1 MRLTV
6 TENRAPGRSF
16 GRDDLNLGPLTY
28 VTLCGA
34 LSSLIQV
41 TFWPI
46 LALIAGG
53 LNARLRMT
61 ICTVRSGGTVDGAA
75 AVVTLDDDPVPDP
88 QPANSDPSATAADS
102 HAAMFRM
109 MRRDAACNWPRVPN
123 DSVPTLTETPTL
135 SGAVQSPACR
145 ATVPAGRAAARKDV
159 ENQGAG
165 RHDTDDTLERAAD
178 RAVGA
183 ARVDTPGKKA
193 GVDVPRLRAL
203 QRHRT
208 GALPAGPACESRHAA
223 RTSATLAS
231 IATDQDFVQPPG
243 G

>member
-1 MRLTV
+1 
-6 TENRAPGRSF
+6 
-16 GRDDLNLGPLTY
+16 
-28 VTLCGA
+28 
-34 LSSLIQV
+34 
-41 TFWPI
+41 
-46 LALIAGG
+46 
-53 LNARLRMT
+53 MT
-61 ICTVRSGGTVDGAA
+61 ICTVRSGGTVDAAA

-165 RHDTDDTLERAAD
+165 RRDTDDTLERAAD
-178 RAVGA
+178 RRSGRPGSTRPARRRCRRPSLARTTEASNRSTASRTSLRVPSRRPDVGYACFHRDRPGFCA
-183 ARVDTPGKKA
+183 AA
-193 GVDVPRLRAL
+193 GRPETAL
-203 QRHRT
+203 ARHRIREVSASADVAQFVEHFT
-208 GALPAGPACESRHAA
+208 RNEGLPGSRWLIS
-223 RTSATLAS
+223 TSTF
-231 IATDQDFVQPPG
+231 TTR
-243 G
+243 